1 MEGSTVKTATS
12 IKWQVA
18 LSSTS
23 CPGWK
28 KHVLLTTS
36 CYGGQTTMQQTHW
49 WRKKK
54 GGGVQQFSYHVTKIG
69 KWYKVRVISSAQN
82 TPANVCVNMLTKTTY
97 QVEMAIFTCTS
108 TQYQKHWMAHRL
120 SFSEPHWADVNQCF
134 MWTEVALKGTIRTTQ
149 NFTRFK
155 NLPGQNSPCANSNK
169 KFNQISYLSKET
181 TMAPRLLL

>member
-1 MEGSTVKTATS
+1 MTSRSFFHQLPRLEEACSPNHLVLWRSNNNATNTL
-12 IKWQVA
+12 V
-18 LSSTS
+18 
-23 CPGWK
+23 
-28 KHVLLTTS
+28 
-36 CYGGQTTMQQTHW
+36 
-49 WRKKK
+49 KKK
-54 GGGVQQFSYHVTKIG
+54 KGGGGVQQFSYHVTKIG